1 MTFQYFK
8 KEEAFPNLNTSVLS
22 LELCAPTKCQ
32 AQKQNQKVE
41 FNTIKIEELYFQ
53 EGEKQRDNCNA
64 VIDAVSTALG
74 VNFTS
79 NYFVFDQA
87 NHLRRLY
94 HCLNNS
100 STELPI
106 TPVKTTSSL

>member
-53 EGEKQRDNCNA
+53 EA
-64 VIDAVSTALG
+64 
-74 VNFTS
+74 
-79 NYFVFDQA
+79 
-87 NHLRRLY
+87 
-94 HCLNNS
+94 
-100 STELPI
+100 
-106 TPVKTTSSL
+106 

>member
-8 KEEAFPNLNTSVLS
+8 KEEAFPNLNISVLS

-53 EGEKQRDNCNA
+53 EGEKQRDICDA

-87 NHLRRLY
+87 NHSRRL
-94 HCLNNS
+94 
-100 STELPI
+100 
-106 TPVKTTSSL
+106 

>member
-22 LELCAPTKCQ
+22 LKLCAPTKCQ

-53 EGEKQRDNCNA
+53 E
-64 VIDAVSTALG
+64 V
-74 VNFTS
+74 
-79 NYFVFDQA
+79 
-87 NHLRRLY
+87 
-94 HCLNNS
+94 
-100 STELPI
+100 
-106 TPVKTTSSL
+106 

>member
-22 LELCAPTKCQ
+22 LELCPPTKCQ

-41 FNTIKIEELYFQ
+41 FSTIKIEELYFH
-53 EGEKQRDNCNA
+53 A
-64 VIDAVSTALG
+64 VINAVSTVLG

-100 STELPI
+100 STELLI